1 MSAGGSEPFFAAIA
15 LSLTAANKLT
25 KAINS
30 YMQPRKASGCRTTQ
44 AVTRTPTGG
53 TDEESVEDLRERLQA
68 LWMEEIADAYFDP
81 NYMTDAQWTICGK
94 VQGQPALLT
103 HTCFPPGRK
112 EHEQ

>member
-30 YMQPRKASGCRTTQ
+30 YMQPRKASGYGTTQ

-53 TDEESVEDLRERLQA
+53 TDEESDEDLRERLQA
-68 LWMEEIADAYFDP
+68 LWKEEIADAYFDP

-103 HTCFPPGRK
+103 HTCFPPG
-112 EHEQ
+112 